1 MKKLLLIG
9 ALILTGCSSFDSEL
23 TRRPLEVNRAII
35 TIEAGENLSSFHQSG
50 EAEWKDIDG
59 VRHCTIR
66 LRDYPHGLGHEA
78 DHCFRGMWHGN
89 EANGEDYY

>member
-9 ALILTGCSSFDSEL
+9 ALILTGCSSFDPEL

-50 EAEWKDIDG
+50 EAQWKDIDG

-66 LRDYPHGLGHEA
+66 LRDYPHGLGHET
-78 DHCFRGMWHGN
+78 DHCFRGMWHGTN
-89 EANGEDYY
+89 DNIEDF